1 MRSSF
6 DKIAGSDFGRRSRPK
21 GAIQGCIA
29 SILVRNEKARSKRA
43 FLFCLGDSLT
53 APSSSR
59 QNRRQSTVYPPAG
72 EKKFPQQARRVIDS
86 AVFPFR
92 ADC

>member
-29 SILVRNEKARSKRA
+29 SILVAIEKARSKRA
-43 FLFCLGDSLT
+43 FLFWLGDKD
-53 APSSSR
+53 
-59 QNRRQSTVYPPAG
+59 V
-72 EKKFPQQARRVIDS
+72 
-86 AVFPFR
+86 
-92 ADC
+92 